1 MTRGHRQRSF
11 GALIS
16 VAIGIGGTLVA
27 ATPVAASTATSGAV
41 AVVCGPATSSHYKAP
56 TVGGSASY
64 AAGSAGSVT
73 VLHKR
78 VLTLEVTA
86 VNPNSGWK
94 GTVITAIGQKVH
106 VGFQGTVDPNEQER
120 FWARLDSTGT
130 RITIVDQSC
139 T

>member
-1 MTRGHRQRSF
+1 MTRGHCQRYF
-11 GALIS
+11 GAVIA
-16 VAIGIGGTLVA
+16 VAIGIGGTLVGA
-27 ATPVAASTATSGAV
+27 APVAASTATSGAV
-41 AVVCGPATSSHYKAP
+41 VCGPATSSHYQAP

-86 VNPNSGWK
+86 VYPNSGWK
-94 GTVITAIGQKVH
+94 DTVITAISQKVH

-130 RITIVDQSC
+130 RITIIVQSC